1 MPGAFIERR
10 EVIRQIQKQGADPK
24 RRGVPMKKLS
34 MLLVLVL
41 VAALLTTP
49 SLAEGTT
56 YTQAPMLD
64 AKVEGGEQMCIR
76 DREKPPPGQSG
87 WPCPAGK
94 AAARLRIRLSL
105 IHI

>member
-1 MPGAFIERR
+1 
-10 EVIRQIQKQGADPK
+10 
-24 RRGVPMKKLS
+24 MKKLS

-64 AKVEGGEQMCIR
+64 AKVEGGELPPRRRTPSRRTPGSSPRRSKLRGIFHGLSDRQIR
-76 DREKPPPGQSG
+76 RNHEVRP
-87 WPCPAGK
+87 
-94 AAARLRIRLSL
+94 
-105 IHI
+105 